1 MKERPTTELWDPAL
15 ELETE
20 LMPQI
25 TIVNVDDYDSS
36 REATSELL
44 RHQGFAVV
52 DAATG
57 SDALRLVAEVK
68 PQLVLLDVKLPDING
83 HEVCR
88 RLKADRSTASI
99 PVLQISASYTTRQ
112 DRVAGLESGAD
123 AYLAK
128 PVEPD
133 ELVATIKALLRM
145 REAEEAR
152 SETEARY
159 EFLFERNSLPTW
171 ITDLETLEFLA
182 VNEAAVRQYGYS
194 REEFL
199 TMTVRDIRPSEDVA
213 AVEEYVSK
221 ISTSAPNAEQ
231 WRHKRKDGTIIDVEV
246 VWHELF
252 YQERHALLVSAK
264 DITKRKQ
271 AREALRKSEAR
282 FRMMADTAPVMI
294 WVSGT
299 DKLCTFF
306 NKPWLDF
313 TGRSIEEE
321 MGNGWVE
328 NIHPDDQS
336 NCLSAY
342 AAAFD
347 SRERFSI
354 EYRLR
359 RHDGEYRWVLVEG
372 VPRFSSAGKFEGYI
386 GSCIDITERKNTEA
400 ERDEL
405 LASEQAAREEA
416 QAASLTKDSF
426 LAIVS
431 HELRAPLNAILG
443 WANILRSGKA
453 DEATRNHAAETI
465 ERSASIQQ
473 KLIED
478 LLDSARIARGQLRV
492 DVQPVD
498 LKAVIEAAIDVMH
511 PAAEAKGI
519 EIHQTFAM
527 DSEIIS
533 GDPDRLHQIV
543 SNLLSNAIKFT
554 PKGGRVEIRFERA
567 DPHARITVTD
577 TGKGINPEYLPYVFD
592 RFHQA
597 DGSSTRRHSGL
608 GLGLSLVRHLV
619 ELHGGTVSAESAGE
633 GLGATFTVNLPL
645 RAVRPQPREPI
656 PVRAGESSPVCEDS
670 VLDGVWVLVVDDE
683 PDARELVATLLEQ
696 YGARVTPVSSAAE
709 AMAVLTADG
718 WRRPDVLVSDVS
730 MPETDGYA
738 LIGRVRE
745 LPADKGGR
753 IPAVALTAYGRAI
766 DRIRALSAGFHM
778 HLPKPVE
785 PAELAT
791 VIASLTGRTGTPP
804 ST

>member
-1 MKERPTTELWDPAL
+1 
-15 ELETE
+15 
-20 LMPQI
+20 MPQI

-44 RHQGFAVV
+44 RHQGFAVF

-57 SDALRLVAEVK
+57 SDGLRLVAEVK
-68 PQLVLLDVKLPDING
+68 PQLVLLDVKLPDISG
-83 HEVCR
+83 HDVCR

-99 PVLQISASYTTRQ
+99 PVLQVSASYTTRQ

-123 AYLAK
+123 GYLAK

-145 REAEEAR
+145 RDAEEAR
-152 SETEARY
+152 RETEARY

-171 ITDLETLEFLA
+171 IIDLESLEFLA

-199 TMTVRDIRPSEDVA
+199 SMTVRDMRPSEDVA
-213 AVEEYVSK
+213 AVEEYLSK
-221 ISTSAPNAEQ
+221 ISASPNAEQ
-231 WRHKRKDGTIIDVEV
+231 WRHRRKNGTIIDVEV

-264 DITKRKQ
+264 DITERKQ
-271 AREALRKSEAR
+271 AREALRESEAR

-313 TGRSIEEE
+313 TGRSIEQE
-321 MGNGWVE
+321 MGNGWAE
-328 NIHPDDQS
+328 NIHPDDQDR
-336 NCLSAY
+336 CLNTY

-372 VPRFSSAGKFEGYI
+372 VPRFSSAESFEGYI
-386 GSCIDITERKNTEA
+386 GSGIDITERKNAES

-405 LASEQAAREEA
+405 FAREQAAREEA
-416 QAASLTKDSF
+416 QEASRAKDSF

-453 DEATRNHAAETI
+453 DEATRQKAAETI

-492 DVQPVD
+492 EVQPVD
-498 LKAVIEAAIDVMH
+498 LKAVIATAIDVMH
-511 PAAEAKGI
+511 TAAEAKGI
-519 EIHQTFAM
+519 EIHQTFAVQ
-527 DSEIIS
+527 SEIIT
-533 GDPDRLHQIV
+533 GDPDRLQQIV

-554 PKGGRVEIRFERA
+554 PNGGRVMIRLERA
-567 DPHARITVTD
+567 DPHARITMTD
-577 TGKGINPEYLPYVFD
+577 TGKGIRPEYLPYVFD
-592 RFHQA
+592 RFHQP

-645 RAVRPQPREPI
+645 RAVRAQPREAI
-656 PVRAGESSPVCEDS
+656 PAGLLARESSSLREDS
-670 VLDGVWVLVVDDE
+670 VLHGVWVLVVDDE
-683 PDARELVATLLEQ
+683 ADARELVATLLEQ
-696 YGARVTPVSSAAE
+696 YGAMVTPVSSAAE
-709 AMAVLTADG
+709 AMGVLTADEG
-718 WRRPDVLVSDVS
+718 RRPDVLVSDVS
-730 MPETDGYA
+730 MPGTDGYA

-753 IPAVALTAYGRAI
+753 IPAVALTAYGRAV

-791 VIASLTGRTGTPP
+791 VIASLTGRAGTPP

>member
-1 MKERPTTELWDPAL
+1 MR
-15 ELETE
+15 
-20 LMPQI
+20 QI

-44 RHQGFAVV
+44 RHQGFTVF

-57 SDALRLVAEVK
+57 NEGLRLVAEVL
-68 PQLVLLDVKLPDING
+68 PHLVLLDVKLPDISG
-83 HEVCR
+83 HDVCR
-88 RLKADRSTASI
+88 LLKSDRSTASI
-99 PVLQISASYTTRQ
+99 PVLQVSASYITKQ
-112 DRVAGLESGAD
+112 DRVRGLESGAD
-123 AYLAK
+123 GYLAK

-133 ELVATIKALLRM
+133 ELIATVKALLRM

-152 SETEARY
+152 RETEARY

-171 ITDLETLEFLA
+171 IVDLKTLEFLA

-199 TMTVRDIRPSEDVA
+199 SMTIKDIRPAEDVA
-213 AVEEYVSK
+213 KVEEYLSK

-231 WRHKRKDGTIIDVEV
+231 WRHKRKNGTIIDVEV

-252 YQERHALLVSAK
+252 YQDRHALLVSAK
-264 DITKRKQ
+264 DITERKK

-299 DKLCTFF
+299 DKSLTFF

-313 TGRSIEEE
+313 TGRSIEQEI
-321 MGNGWVE
+321 GKGWTE
-328 NIHPDDQS
+328 KIHPDDRERF
-336 NCLSAY
+336 LDTY
-342 AAAFD
+342 AAAFNV
-347 SRERFSI
+347 RERFSA
-354 EYRLR
+354 EYRLL

-372 VPRFSSAGKFEGYI
+372 VPRFSSKKKFEGYI
-386 GSCIDITERKNTEA
+386 GSCIDINERKKTEA

-416 QAASLTKDSF
+416 QAASLAKDSF

-443 WANILRSGKA
+443 WANILRSGKG
-453 DEATRNHAAETI
+453 DEATRKHAVETI
-465 ERSASIQQ
+465 ERSAAIQQ

-492 DVQPVD
+492 EVQPVD
-498 LKAVIEAAIDVMH
+498 LRAVIAAAIDVMH
-511 PAAEAKGI
+511 TAAEAKGI
-519 EIHQTFAM
+519 QIDQTFLVQ
-527 DSEIIS
+527 SEIIT
-533 GDPDRLHQIV
+533 GDPDRLQQIV

-554 PKGGRVEIRFERA
+554 PNGGRVGIRLERA
-567 DPHARITVTD
+567 DPHARVTVTD
-577 TGKGINPEYLPYVFD
+577 TGKGIRPDYLPYVFD
-592 RFHQA
+592 RFHQP
-597 DGSSTRRHSGL
+597 DGSSTRRYSGL
-608 GLGLSLVRHLV
+608 GLGLSLVRHMV
-619 ELHGGTVSAESAGE
+619 ELHGGTVTAESAGE
-633 GLGATFTVNLPL
+633 GRGATFTVNLPL
-645 RAVRPQPREPI
+645 RAVRGHPKEGLPAQ
-656 PVRAGESSPVCEDS
+656 ASGGDS
-670 VLDGVWVLVVDDE
+670 YLLRQDSILDGVWVLVVDDE
-683 PDARELVATLLEQ
+683 ADARDLVATLLER
-696 YGARVTPVSSAAE
+696 YGARVTSVSSAAE
-709 AMAVLTADG
+709 AMEVLTAVDE
-718 WRRPDVLVSDVS
+718 RCPDVLVSDVS

-753 IPAVALTAYGRAI
+753 IPAVALTAYGRAV

-785 PAELAT
+785 PAELAA
-791 VIASLTGRTGTPP
+791 VIASLTGRAGRTR
-804 ST
+804 SV